1 MAPPHPSPDRADA
14 RAGRAAATGAGVDR
28 AGRVETRSI
37 DCVPDDERHG
47 SPRELFALWAA
58 PNVSYLSFVV
68 GATLVLIGLPL
79 TESLAVIVAG
89 NLFWLLTGFVAVT
102 GPASGTT
109 GSVVSRAIYGVV
121 GNKVV
126 VALTGWLIS
135 ALYLALNWSA
145 ASVAGIGLAGRL
157 GLPGSPVLDAVVIC
171 LIAGATVLVAI
182 YGHATIVRLYSA
194 LTLLLTVVFVVVA
207 AIVTVRADW
216 SYAPAEPLTGLGHAA
231 ALATGLT
238 VVASAPLSYANSP
251 DLARYLPRHTS
262 GRSVTLWTAAGGFLP
277 SVVFTAVGALAATTL
292 DMSDPQ
298 GALESVMPGW
308 FAPLFVVGVVLN
320 TVANNGMTAYSAGL
334 SLQSIGVRLPRVAA
348 VLVVGLIGT
357 AMTLFAILVFDFL
370 TAVNA
375 MMELVVIVTGPCM
388 AVYATDVVL
397 RRNRYDGAAL
407 HDQGRTGP
415 FWYRGGV
422 NPAGVL
428 ATVLGAAA
436 ACLCAS
442 STFWAGPVS
451 ARLDGLNLA
460 VPVGV
465 AGSAVLYAALSR
477 AFGTLP
483 ARPAPDAATTTA
495 ATTAGV
501 SAAEGTAAEV
511 PAAGPAPTALD

>member
-1 MAPPHPSPDRADA
+1 MAPTSTSPDASGHPD
-14 RAGRAAATGAGVDR
+14 GVDR
-28 AGRVETRSI
+28 AGQVETRGI
-37 DCVPDDERHG
+37 DCVPDAERHG
-47 SPRELFALWAA
+47 TARELFGIWAA

-79 TESLAVIVAG
+79 GEALAVIVAG
-89 NLFWLLTGFVAVT
+89 NLFWLLTGFIAVS

-145 ASVAGIGLAGRL
+145 ASVAGIGLTGRL
-157 GLPGSPVLDAVVIC
+157 GLPESAALDALVIC

-194 LTLLLTVVFVVVA
+194 LTVLLTLVFVVVSA
-207 AIVTVRADW
+207 LVVTHADW
-216 SYAPAEPLTGLGHAA
+216 SYAPQEPLTGLGHLV
-231 ALATGLT
+231 ALASGFTL
-238 VVASAPLSYANSP
+238 VASAPLSYANSP
-251 DLARYLPRHTS
+251 DLARYLPRETS
-262 GRSVTLWTAAGGFLP
+262 RTAITLWTAAGAFLP
-277 SVVFTAVGALAATTL
+277 SVVFTAVGTLAATSL

-308 FAPLFVVGVVLN
+308 FAPVFVVGVVLN
-320 TVANNGMTAYSAGL
+320 ALANNGMTAYSAGL
-334 SLQSIGVRLPRVAA
+334 SMQSIGVRLPRVAA
-348 VLVVGLIGT
+348 VLVVGVIGT

-375 MMELVVIVTGPCM
+375 MMELVVIITGPCM
-388 AVYATDVVL
+388 AVYATDILL
-397 RRNRYDGAAL
+397 RRGRYDGEAL
-407 HDQGRTGP
+407 HDQRRTGP

-422 NPAGVL
+422 NWAGAL
-428 ATVLGAAA
+428 ATLLGAGAA
-436 ACLCAS
+436 TLCAS
-442 STFWAGPVS
+442 STFWAGPLS

-465 AGSAVLYAALSR
+465 LGSGVLYWALSR
-477 AFGTLP
+477 ALGTLP
-483 ARPAPDAATTTA
+483 ATATAMTA
-495 ATTAGV
+495 TA
-501 SAAEGTAAEV
+501 STAR
-511 PAAGPAPTALD
+511 D